1 MLMSS
6 SDYRESLRAYRPRV
20 FVQGSRVESVPDD
33 PRLAPGVNAVGV
45 TYDYARSE
53 KYRPIATATQHT
65 SGATVNRFLHVNRT
79 TSDLLA
85 KLEYTRAVC
94 QETGCAMR
102 YLTMDGF
109 NAVFQLTHRIDAEHG
124 TDYHARFVEYLHEA
138 QEQDLTVGIAMTD
151 AKGDRSLRPHEQPN
165 PDAYLRVVER
175 RPGGIVVS
183 GTKAIVTSAP
193 YVHHLLC
200 LPGRNML
207 EADADFAVACA
218 VPIDADGITVVSRPA
233 GRPGESGAVFS
244 GKYGQT
250 TGVCIFDRVFVPW
263 ERVFLCGEW
272 GPSPTPLTKTYAAH
286 HRQTCIGARAG
297 FGDLLIGA
305 GALMIEAN
313 GLCAARSAPLRDT
326 MVELIK
332 VVEGFY
338 ACGVAA
344 SVYGTIDAS
353 GAAEPEAVYAN
364 IGKLLLS
371 TKIYDMHRLA
381 HTVSGGL
388 IVALP
393 TPEDDHNPE
402 TGADLAEV
410 LAGRPDVP
418 YERRAAVAR
427 FIEDITAS
435 YAGGWMSVISLHGGR
450 LPRGD
455 EGRDPPPLSHRGP
468 EGARRAAH
476 RPGGHGR
483 RGQCR
488 RPIRHPGRP
497 ARAVLRNRVRGALN
511 AGGAE
516 AHGARGRRRLNA
528 GTGASHRSAPPE
540 SVVPG
545 ATIVRAAA
553 KGARRP
559 RCRSCRSSPE
569 SPPAATDRDRPAPGR
584 SNLQAAAAFPPPEVT
599 ATKSS

>member
-45 TYDYARSE
+45 TYDYARAE

-109 NAVFQLTHRIDAEHG
+109 NALFQLTHRIDAEHG
-124 TDYHARFVEYLHEA
+124 TDYHARFVDYLHEA

-175 RPGGIVVS
+175 RPGGIVIS

-193 YVHHLLC
+193 YVHHLLA
-200 LPGRNML
+200 LPGRNMV
-207 EADADFAVACA
+207 EADADFALACA
-218 VPIDADGITVVSRPA
+218 VPIDAEGLTIVSRPA

-272 GPSPTPLTKTYAAH
+272 AFADPLTKTYAAH

-313 GLCAARSAPLRDT
+313 GLCASRNAPLRDT

-332 VVEGFY
+332 VVESFY

-364 IGKLLLS
+364 VGKLLLS

-410 LAGRPDVP
+410 LTGRPDVP
-418 YERRAAVAR
+418 YEKRAAVAR

-435 YAGGWMSVISLHGGR
+435 YGGGLDVRHQPARGR
-450 LPRGD
+450 LAGGD

-468 EGARRAAH
+468 EGARGAAH
-476 RPGGHGR
+476 RPGRHGG
-483 RGQCR
+483 RGRSGC
-488 RPIRHPGRP
+488 
-497 ARAVLRNRVRGALN
+497 
-511 AGGAE
+511 
-516 AHGARGRRRLNA
+516 RGRRP
-528 GTGASHRSAPPE
+528 GPPSPDSA
-540 SVVPG
+540 
-545 ATIVRAAA
+545 ATP
-553 KGARRP
+553 GARRP
-559 RCRSCRSSPE
+559 RCRWSRSSPE
-569 SPPAATDRDRPAPGR
+569 SRPETTERRHGRLAPEPNPESVVPGPSVEPLAAQGARRRRRCQKLTGIAAGDDRTGVFRRR
-584 SNLQAAAAFPPPEVT
+584 SPSVRTRETVANLSRTVN
-599 ATKSS
+599 SR

>member
-20 FVQGSRVESVPDD
+20 FVQGTRVESVPDE

-109 NAVFQLTHRIDAEHG
+109 NAVFQITHRLDAEYG
-124 TDYHARFVEYLHEA
+124 TDYHARFVDYLHEA

-165 PDAYLRVVER
+165 PDTYLRVVER
-175 RPGGIVVS
+175 RPGGIVIS

-193 YVHHLLC
+193 YVHHLLA

-218 VPIDADGITVVSRPA
+218 VPIDAEGLTIVSRPA

-272 GPSPTPLTKTYAAH
+272 AFADQLTKTYAAH

-313 GLCAARSAPLRDT
+313 GLCAAQSAPLRDT

-332 VVEGFY
+332 IVESFY

-344 SVYGTIDAS
+344 SVYGAIDPS
-353 GAAEPEAVYAN
+353 GTAEPEAVYAN

-402 TGADLAEV
+402 TGPDLAEV
-410 LAGRPDVP
+410 LTGRPDVP
-418 YERRAAVAR
+418 YAKRAAVAR

-435 YAGGWMSVISLHGGR
+435 YAAGWMSVISLHGGGS
-450 LPRGD
+450 PEAMKG
-455 EGRDPPPLSHRGP
+455 EIPPPLPHRGP
-468 EGARRAAH
+468 QGAGGAAH
-476 RPGGHGR
+476 RPGHRGGR
-483 RGQCR
+483 RSAAR
-488 RPIRHPGRP
+488 ARPRGP
-497 ARAVLRNRVRGALN
+497 ARTVLRHRVRGSVR
-511 AGGAE
+511 AGPPPRAE
-516 AHGARGRRRLNA
+516 AHRHRGRRRLSA
-528 GTGASHRSAPPE
+528 GTAGRL
-540 SVVPG
+540 PG
-545 ATIVRAAA
+545 R
-553 KGARRP
+553 RLLRP
-559 RCRSCRSSPE
+559 RRLDDLE
-569 SPPAATDRDRPAPGR
+569 AGPADRPETALLPAPQTLRAGWHERLAPTPSWGR
-584 SNLQAAAAFPPPEVT
+584 RSPFA
-599 ATKSS
+599 